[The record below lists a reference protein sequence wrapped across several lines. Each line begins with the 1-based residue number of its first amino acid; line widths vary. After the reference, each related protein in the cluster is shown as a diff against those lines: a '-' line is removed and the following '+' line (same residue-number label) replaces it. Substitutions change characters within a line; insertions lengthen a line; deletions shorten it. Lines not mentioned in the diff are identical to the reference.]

1 MNRRD
6 WAVDRADP
14 QPPWGEIYWLRHC
27 RVAAGAGV
35 ADAPGD
41 DESALYNALERV
53 ADCESRLR
61 VPMPIDSDRRFFGC
75 DRWMSKYD
83 CNDQKNS
90 NHPCVG
96 NQKFFSQ
103 ISSRGTSGCDRDRD
117 EREQY
122 C

>member
-41 DESALYNALERV
+41 DESAVYDPLEGVTEGERRLATCSILENRMVLAAQCRRRV
-53 ADCESRLR
+53 S
-61 VPMPIDSDRRFFGC
+61 
-75 DRWMSKYD
+75 W
-83 CNDQKNS
+83 
-90 NHPCVG
+90 
-96 NQKFFSQ
+96 
-103 ISSRGTSGCDRDRD
+103 
-117 EREQY
+117 
-122 C
+122 